1 MSAFSQLLSRNADY
15 VSMRGNISS
24 GAFPLGV
31 VGLPNVAKACF
42 IAAAAADT
50 GRNALVLTQDEPTAV
65 RLTSDLNTLG
75 VKALF
80 YPTRDRNFR
89 EDASVSREYE
99 RARLGVLGR
108 MVESG
113 EHRAESGDN
122 GSQNS
127 FAVVASVEAAAQFTM
142 PAAFLKN
149 YTVTLKRGAEAGYDR
164 TIAALAA
171 AGYSRADMV
180 EGEGQFAV
188 RGSIVDFFPPD
199 SPGPVRAEFFGDEV
213 DTLNYF
219 DPVTQRRGDD
229 IGFIKIT
236 PAREIII
243 EDAAALADKIGA
255 FCRTLRSRSA
265 QAVKE
270 SLLRDADALET
281 GVPIASS
288 ERYLS
293 LVYDERS
300 TLFDYI
306 PDALLFVCDSGKVR
320 ESAADRG
327 RAFADDVKML
337 IRDGALCKGLDKYSL
352 SWEEIAELYTV
363 FDTVYL
369 DNLTRGGF
377 DTAVKNLI
385 SCDAQQM
392 PVWSGSVNLLREDI
406 SPDLS
411 RGAAA
416 VLFAG
421 TARSA
426 QAIAEDLR
434 QSGEQRAESGDDYK
448 GINVFGNAQFVSSI
462 DQIQI
467 DSGDSPDGN
476 TKSPLSELRSPLRI
490 VPGTLSSGV
499 RFPRAGLVIA
509 AFGAYVPNEGGV
521 FTGERSRVASR
532 ARAKRSGFRSTD
544 DLRIGDYVVHD
555 KHGIGVFAGIRSV
568 SVHGV
573 VQDYI
578 KIQYR
583 GTDVLYVPVNQL
595 DHIAKY
601 IAPGDDTGNRPVRL
615 SRLGSSD
622 WSKTKTRVKQSVRDI
637 AKELIALYAKRQNTP
652 GYAFSPDIDM
662 QRDFELRFPY
672 DETLDQ
678 IRCIDEIKGDMERPV
693 PMDRL
698 LCGDVGFGKT
708 EVALRAA
715 FKCVADGKQVAI
727 LVPTTILA
735 LQHYRTVL
743 SRFEGFPIETEMLSR
758 FRSPKERADIIKRLA
773 EGNIDI
779 VIGTHALLGK
789 QVKFRDI
796 GLIIVDEEQRFGVA
810 QKEKLK
816 ANFPFV
822 DVLTLS
828 ATPIPRT
835 LNMSMVGIRDM
846 SVIEDPP
853 QDRLP
858 VQTCVM
864 KYDPDVI
871 AEAIA
876 TELRRG
882 GQVYYLYNRISD
894 IDEKAHRISEMVP
907 GARIGVGHGRMSEDE
922 LSEVWRRLV
931 DREIDILVC
940 TTIIE
945 TGVDVPN
952 ANTLIIEDADRMG
965 LAQLHQLRGRV
976 GRSSRRAYAYFT
988 FRFDAVS
995 DTAES
1000 RLTAIRDYTEFGSGF
1015 RIAMKDLEIRG
1026 AGSILGARQ
1035 HGHLEA
1041 VGYDMYLEILQ
1052 DAVEEEKTGEVT
1064 AEVKEKPECTLDIR
1078 SDAHI
1083 PEEYIGSLPQ
1093 RLAAYRR
1100 IAAIDSYDA
1109 AADVV
1114 SELRDRY
1121 GKVPD
1126 SVRGLI
1132 AAVHIRNAAIRH
1144 GIYEIRQDDEGL
1156 KMYGRNTDPSVI
1168 SVLDRTFPK
1177 RLRLIMGAKE
1187 GIFLALG
1194 PGEKPLDV
1202 LTKAM
1207 KALGT

>member
-1 MSAFSQLLSRNADY
+1 MTALSELLGKNGDY
-15 VSMRGNISS
+15 VTFRDNAAS
-24 GAFPLGV
+24 GAFPLGL
-31 VGLPNVAKACF
+31 VGLPNIAKAIF
-42 IAAAAADT
+42 IAGVLADT
-50 GRNALVLTQDEPTAV
+50 GRSAVILTQDEPTAV
-65 RLTSDLNTLG
+65 RLTGDLNTLG
-75 VKALF
+75 VQAVF
-80 YPTRDRNFR
+80 YPSRDRSFR
-89 EDASVSREYE
+89 ADESISREYE

-108 MVESG
+108 IIESEESG
-113 EHRAESGDN
+113 ERREGLSQAEQSGVSTENN
-122 GSQNS
+122 GERKNS
-127 FAVVASVEAAAQFTM
+127 DRRTTIPRSTLHTPHFLQAVVASVDAAAQFTM
-142 PAAFLKN
+142 PASFLKN
-149 YTVTLKRGAEAGYDR
+149 YTVILKSDAEAGYDR

-171 AGYSRADMV
+171 AGYTRSDMV
-180 EGEGQFAV
+180 EGEGQFSV

-199 SPGPVRAEFFGDEV
+199 APGPVRVEFFGDDV
-213 DTLNYF
+213 DSLTYF
-219 DPVTQRRGDD
+219 DPITQRRGEKIDKM
-229 IGFIKIT
+229 KIT

-243 EDAAALADKIGA
+243 EDPGALSEKIGD
-255 FCRTLRSRSA
+255 FCASLRSRSS
-265 QAVKE
+265 QAVRE
-270 SLLRDADALET
+270 SLLRDADAFRT
-281 GVPIASS
+281 GAPVASS

-300 TLFDYI
+300 TLFDYL
-306 PDALLFVCDSGKVR
+306 PEAMLFVCDSKQVR
-320 ESAADRG
+320 ESAVSRA
-327 RAFADDVKML
+327 RAFDDDIKML
-337 IRDGALCKGLDKYSL
+337 IKDGVLCKGLDKYSL
-352 SWEEIAELYTV
+352 SWDETAALYTV
-363 FDTVYL
+363 FDTVYI
-369 DNLTRGGF
+369 DNLTRGSF
-377 DTAVKNLI
+377 DTPVKDLI

-392 PVWSGSVNLLREDI
+392 PVWSGSVKLLCEDI

-411 RGAAA
+411 RGARA

-426 QAIAEDLR
+426 HAIAEDLTEDGLICT
-434 QSGEQRAESGDDYK
+434 S
-448 GINVFGNAQFVSSI
+448 VSFLPE
-462 DQIQI
+462 DM
-467 DSGDSPDGN
+467 DGGR
-476 TKSPLSELRSPLRI
+476 LYV
-490 VPGTLSSGV
+490 VPGSLSSGV
-499 RFPRAGLVIA
+499 RFPRAGLVVA
-509 AFGAYVPNEGGV
+509 AYGAYVSNEGGV
-521 FTGERSRVASR
+521 FTGERSRAISR
-532 ARAKRSGFRSTD
+532 AKAKRDGFRSTD
-544 DLRIGDYVVHD
+544 DLRMGDYVVHD
-555 KHGIGVFAGIRSV
+555 KHGIGVFVGIRSV
-568 SVHGV
+568 SLHGV

-595 DHIAKY
+595 DHIARY
-601 IAPGDDTGNRPVRL
+601 IAPGDESGNRTVRL
-615 SRLGSSD
+615 SRLGSQD
-622 WSKTKTRVKQSVRDI
+622 WTRTKARVKQSVRDI
-637 AKELIALYAKRQNTP
+637 AKELIELYAKRQKTP
-652 GYAFSPDIDM
+652 GYAFSPDMDM

-678 IRCIDEIKGDMERPV
+678 IRCIEEIKSDMERAV

-715 FKCVADGKQVAI
+715 FKCVADGKQVAV

-758 FRSPKERADIIKRLA
+758 FRSAKEKTEIIRRLA
-773 EGNIDI
+773 EGSVDI
-779 VIGTHALLGK
+779 IIGTHALLGK
-789 QVKFRDI
+789 NVKFKDI
-796 GLIIVDEEQRFGVA
+796 GLIIVDEEQRFGVT

-858 VQTCVM
+858 VQTYVM
-864 KYDPDVI
+864 KYDEAVI

-882 GQVYYLYNRISD
+882 GQVYYLYNRVGG
-894 IDEKAHRISEMVP
+894 IDEKAHRISELVP
-907 GARIGVGHGRMSEDE
+907 GARIGVGHGQMGEDM
-922 LSEVWRRLV
+922 LSEVWRKLV
-931 DREIDILVC
+931 DREIDVLVC

-952 ANTLIIEDADRMG
+952 ANTLIIENADRMG

-988 FRFDAVS
+988 FPHDVVTE
-995 DTAES
+995 TAEA
-1000 RLTAIRDYTEFGSGF
+1000 RLTAIREYTEFGSGF

-1041 VGYDMYLEILQ
+1041 VGYDMYLEILH

-1078 SDAHI
+1078 IDAHI
-1083 PEEYIGSLPQ
+1083 PDEYIESLPQ

-1109 AADVV
+1109 AADVM

-1126 SVRGLI
+1126 SVRWLI
-1132 AAVHIRNAAIRH
+1132 AVVHIRNAAIRH

-1168 SVLDRTFPK
+1168 SILDRTFPK

-1187 GIFLALG
+1187 GMFLSLA
-1194 PGEKPLDV
+1194 PGDKPLDV